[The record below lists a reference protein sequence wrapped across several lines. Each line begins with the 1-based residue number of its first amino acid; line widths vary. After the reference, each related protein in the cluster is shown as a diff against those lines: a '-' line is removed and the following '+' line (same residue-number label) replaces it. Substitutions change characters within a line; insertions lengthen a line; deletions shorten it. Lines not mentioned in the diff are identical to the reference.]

1 MSRRLLVWS
10 VLVLAGLSLLV
21 CVLIVV
27 TSGYLLSRQVRSTPQ
42 PTPGSESGT
51 PVPAASWYHLYFT
64 NPRYPDRPEYHH
76 GGIDEKLVAFIDQ
89 AQRSLDVAD
98 YDFDLE
104 SVAQAMA
111 RAKQRGVTVRMVTDS
126 DTLGNKDKAVQAA
139 FDVLKKA
146 GIPIVPDNRGPIMH
160 DKFVVRDSTAVW
172 TGSWNFTDGDT
183 YRLNN
188 NAIEI
193 QSPRLAANYTAEF
206 QKMFLDKK
214 FGPNKP
220 KGVPNPKI
228 TIDGATIETYF
239 APQDKIS
246 EKIVARV
253 QSAKQSIY
261 FLAFSFTD
269 DAIGNAIIER
279 AKAGVKVAGVFE
291 NTGSET
297 RFSEFGPMKQAGLEV
312 YQDGNP
318 YVMHHK
324 VIIIDEHLVLFGSYN
339 FSSNADSANDEN
351 ILFVDDAGM
360 AAKFIEEFNRVREV
374 AKNPPK

>member
-1 MSRRLLVWS
+1 
-10 VLVLAGLSLLV
+10 
-21 CVLIVV
+21 
-27 TSGYLLSRQVRSTPQ
+27 
-42 PTPGSESGT
+42 
-51 PVPAASWYHLYFT
+51 
-64 NPRYPDRPEYHH
+64 
-76 GGIDEKLVAFIDQ
+76 
-89 AQRSLDVAD
+89 
-98 YDFDLE
+98 
-104 SVAQAMA
+104 MA

-126 DTLGNKDKAVQAA
+126 DMLGNKDKAVQAA